1 MIARRER
8 GFTLIELMIVMAVIA
23 ILVGIALPRFKG
35 MKDEANVAKSNGE
48 LRALK
53 TALESYYIHQ
63 SPHAYPATTTTVC
76 ATNLLIAKPRLI
88 EVELYDPFGATST
101 TEYNYS
107 RSANGKYYV
116 VFSAGPDEAYD
127 ITGISD
133 AGVLAGTDDDDP
145 YSTNGSGF

>member
-1 MIARRER
+1 MKARGEK

-35 MKDEANVAKSNGE
+35 MKDEANIAKSNGE
-48 LRALK
+48 MRALK

-63 SPHAYPATTTTVC
+63 SPHAYPVTTTAICVD
-76 ATNLLIAKPRLI
+76 NLLSAKPQLI
-88 EVELYDPFGATST
+88 EVALYDPFGATAT

-107 RSANGKYYV
+107 RSALGKYYV

-127 ITGISD
+127 ITGVGD
-133 AGVLAGTDDDDP
+133 DGVLTGADDDDP